1 MVNLH
6 NLHKIKIPTIQV
18 RLLAVMLIGVLFT
31 SVAFAGGGQDWWVQ
45 DYGQYSERTCQPVI
59 TASDYGSP
67 DSTDW
72 LHPVDDDFLGESSV
86 LDSDE
91 PIPHCVTT
99 KMILYVSSL
108 DGDFENQDIRRW
120 RYSCL
125 DCEPGYHLRSHTM
138 LSTDAIDCLVTWEE
152 CYPDSCEGLVCENM
166 GQWGTYDETSS
177 NHNVTRCDYMTG
189 KCKFKCADGYY
200 DKGVAIMAG
209 NPVICAACPP
219 NAEDCDGLFDESP
232 DVHCKS
238 GYYLKSEGNMING
251 YTKTCPA
258 CPGFNGE
265 EARSDFRAT
274 SITQCYI
281 PSYKNFRDDIGEYE
295 FAEDCYYTTNS
306 GAAN

>member
-31 SVAFAGGGQDWWVQ
+31 SVAFAAGVQ
-45 DYGQYSERTCQPVI
+45 DYGQYPGTDCREILVS
-59 TASDYGSP
+59 SDWGSP

-72 LHPVDDDFLGESSV
+72 SKPPEGFDFSLR
-86 LDSDE
+86 DSDD
-91 PIPHCVTT
+91 PIPHCLTT
-99 KMILYVSSL
+99 KTLRYVSSATPSS
-108 DGDFENQDIRRW
+108 DIENEDIRW

-125 DCEPGYHLRSHTM
+125 DCEPGYYLRSHTG
-138 LSTDAIDCLVTWEE
+138 LSTDVLDCAVTWEE
-152 CYPDSCEGLVCENM
+152 CNPNICDGLVCENM
-166 GQWGTYDETSS
+166 RDWETYSETSS
-177 NHNVTRCDYMTG
+177 NYNVTRCDDSLTG
-189 KCKFKCADGYY
+189 TAKCEFKCADGYY
-200 DKGVAIMAG
+200 DKGVTIMAG

-219 NAEDCDGLFDESP
+219 NASCYGTPP
-232 DVHCKS
+232 DVHCKG

-258 CPGFNGE
+258 CPGFDGE
-265 EARSDFRAT
+265 EARSDFDAT

-306 GAAN
+306 GTAN

>member
-31 SVAFAGGGQDWWVQ
+31 SVAFAGGVQ
-45 DYGQYSERTCQPVI
+45 DYGQYSERTCLPI
-59 TASDYGSP
+59 LTASDYGSP

-72 LHPVDDDFLGESSV
+72 LDALDDDFLGEWSY

-91 PIPHCVTT
+91 PIPHCLTT
-99 KMILYVSSL
+99 KMLLYVSSR
-108 DGDFENQDIRRW
+108 DGDFENQDIRW

-125 DCEPGYHLRSHTM
+125 DCEPGYHLSSHTM
-138 LSTDAIDCLVTWEE
+138 PSTDAIDCLVTWEE
-152 CYPDSCEGLVCENM
+152 CSTDSCEGLVCENM
-166 GQWGTYDETSS
+166 GQWGTYSGTSS
-177 NHNVTRCDYMTG
+177 NHNVTKCVLSTNE
-189 KCKFKCADGYY
+189 CKFKCADGYY

-219 NAEDCDGLFDESP
+219 NAYDCASLSDKSP
-232 DVHCKS
+232 DVNCMF

-258 CPGFNGE
+258 CPEFNGTT
-265 EARSDFRAT
+265 AFSDSFAT

-281 PSYKNFRDDIGEYE
+281 PSSRDFWDDIGKYE
-295 FAEDCYYTTNS
+295 FTDDCYYTTNS